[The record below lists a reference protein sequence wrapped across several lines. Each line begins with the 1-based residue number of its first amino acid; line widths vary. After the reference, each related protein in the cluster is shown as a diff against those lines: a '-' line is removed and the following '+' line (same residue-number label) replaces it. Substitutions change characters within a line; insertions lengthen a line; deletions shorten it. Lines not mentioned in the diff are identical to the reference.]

1 MVRYCGLEQNG
12 ETVGATVRNVLNSE
26 ESRLFSWVA
35 ITIDKASSF
44 FYESKIT
51 IEEKRMA
58 RHKKG
63 DDVNGWLVIDKPRD
77 IGSTQVVNLTR
88 KWLNAKKNGHCGTL
102 DPFATGVLP
111 VAFGEATKLIPL
123 ITDGPKEYEFVIK
136 WGEATASGDTES
148 EVCQRSAIIPSKE
161 DILSVLPRF
170 IGKISQVPPAYS
182 AIKINGERAY
192 NLARRG
198 EDVEIPER
206 IVEIYALELLEE
218 LPEEQARFRV
228 ACSKGTYVRTLGQ
241 DIAKSL
247 GTVGHLKELRRTKC
261 GNFDLSQKILLE
273 NIKNIGYG
281 ENRKEVLLPVITCLR
296 DIADI
301 AVTEADAAKLR
312 MGQILSPKSYPVEK
326 LYGQTGAATC
336 DGELVALVR
345 IEERR
350 ILPVRVFNF

>member
-1 MVRYCGLEQNG
+1 
-12 ETVGATVRNVLNSE
+12 
-26 ESRLFSWVA
+26 
-35 ITIDKASSF
+35 
-44 FYESKIT
+44 
-51 IEEKRMA
+51 MA

-123 ITDGPKEYEFVIK
+123 VTDGPKEYEFVIK

-192 NLARRG
+192 NLVRRG

-273 NIKNIGYG
+273 NIKKIYG
-281 ENRKEVLLPVITCLR
+281 RMLDAGATTFWETEDGPYYPSGAGSLCHGWSAMPIYYLRVLLEPENPLGQ
-296 DIADI
+296 A
-301 AVTEADAAKLR
+301 AV
-312 MGQILSPKSYPVEK
+312 YPGVW
-326 LYGQTGAATC
+326 
-336 DGELVALVR
+336 
-345 IEERR
+345 
-350 ILPVRVFNF
+350 